1 VYFATP
7 SDFFASA
14 SEAPDLGLGPFPFTM
29 YGAVQRWPVV
39 GDIVLEE
46 SAVMCDV

>member
-1 VYFATP
+1 
-7 SDFFASA
+7 
-14 SEAPDLGLGPFPFTM
+14 M